1 MVTIVTKI
9 FLAKFLFVCLIKEEN
24 KFRTLTLEEKGWF
37 GFFFVFFGG
46 EGWRGMVS

>member
-24 KFRTLTLEEKGWF
+24 KFRKLTLEEKGWF
-37 GFFFVFFGG
+37 GFFLGG
-46 EGWRGMVS
+46 GGRGMVS